1 MRPRAALAGAGCL
14 ALLATGC
21 PRRTPPPDLSLE
33 PARLLAQVREA
44 QAPLLRVKGEARL
57 RVKSPGGSGTV
68 RQLAAAER
76 PDRVYLAELD
86 FLGNPAAVLVASGG
100 RFWLYDARA
109 GVLYRGAATPANLA
123 RLVPLP
129 LSAEELA
136 AILLGSAPLLAGGTP
151 VSATA
156 DGGTVRLRLEE
167 GAVSEDLWVGEHA
180 AVEKAFRAVGTGA
193 PKRLAAAPDIPTM
206 VEQGLPGYLVEGWF
220 AVIGPAKMQGADVA
234 RINAAFAAA
243 FATPEVREAMAK
255 QGNTINVTTPEQ
267 AASFFR
273 SELAKYARL
282 VKKAGVELQ

>member
-193 PKRLAAAPDIPTM
+193 
-206 VEQGLPGYLVEGWF
+206 GPGSYELSFSSRTERGGGWF
-220 AVIGPAKMQGADVA
+220 PGEMSLRSSPAGVSVELFWTEVEVNGALDPRLFGPPASRGA
-234 RINAAFAAA
+234 RI
-243 FATPEVREAMAK
+243 
-255 QGNTINVTTPEQ
+255 
-267 AASFFR
+267 
-273 SELAKYARL
+273 
-282 VKKAGVELQ
+282 VELSDDGGGT